1 MRELLPALLIILSS
15 LVLAAGVVIENR
27 DLNVIGGNI
36 YVGGSAVLTT
46 STPFSSAA
54 TSDASVSGTYNSLN
68 IQINPGAVGPNEIN
82 SSASY
87 TMSSLTLTTSL
98 ILSYLTSCVLTADAT
113 GTVTCGDTS
122 TVCST
127 CAPVFVDA
135 AGDTMT
141 GELNFDVN
149 FSDIINVTTTA
160 PHVGITADVND
171 FVFWSRARNNYADV
185 HAGIGDFNTHVSA
198 PVFYDRDN
206 GAYYI
211 DPSNTTTSAVVAGE
225 IQAPKFVDSDNTA
238 YYLDPATGGVLGPLT
253 IGSPSSWDSIRSKSS
268 IYIEVNVTSGRVSE
282 GLRLGNANL
291 TNYLDV
297 GFSESEN
304 AYVVGS
310 WAGTGGSPSPLK
322 LYSGSSFIYIDP
334 STGNVGVGTVS
345 PSYKLTVAGQIA
357 TSSLVDSDNTAYYL
371 DPATLS
377 ELNRLILKSVV
388 NCTGK
393 LYTTATGEIVCGSDA
408 GITTIT
414 GTAPISVT
422 TSGNAAN
429 VALDYNTTYF
439 TLDDSNNLALTSA
452 YATGSAYDTRFVN
465 EGQANSIT
473 SAMIVDGTI
482 TAADIANGAIT
493 SAKIA
498 DGTILVA
505 DINTTDFN
513 SVYDARYINEGQAA
527 GGDLSGTY
535 PNPTVVAIQGY
546 PVSPTAPSA
555 NQALVWDGNQYVPT
569 TVDTSTTNEIQNI
582 FQNVSDGANTATA
595 DSPTDTLT
603 IQGGTGISVSV
614 DPTTDT
620 VTITNTGDT
629 NASDDI
635 TGSGTTNYIPKFT
648 GSQTVGNSAIY
659 DSAGKIGIGTTSP
672 TFWLD
677 VRHTGNKVIRAG
689 DAAGNDLTIDIA
701 AGAGLANIV
710 AGAEWNGS
718 TYLYTGTRGAS
729 RITLH
734 DGTFYLYVGGTSGTA
749 GSPVSWRLALQGT
762 STGDVY
768 IPYNLGVGT
777 ATPGAKLDVVGTAR
791 ASSFVDRDNTA
802 YYVDPSSTTTS
813 VNVAGAI
820 NTPGQVSAGS
830 VKSNIIYDSAGNK
843 RIEFNATAGTVIIY
857 VG

>member
-1 MRELLPALLIILSS
+1 MLMRELLPALLIILSS

-46 STPFSSAA
+46 STPFSSVA

-238 YYLDPATGGVLGPLT
+238 YYLDPAT
-253 IGSPSSWDSIRSKSS
+253 
-268 IYIEVNVTSGRVSE
+268 
-282 GLRLGNANL
+282 
-291 TNYLDV
+291 
-297 GFSESEN
+297 
-304 AYVVGS
+304 
-310 WAGTGGSPSPLK
+310 
-322 LYSGSSFIYIDP
+322 
-334 STGNVGVGTVS
+334 
-345 PSYKLTVAGQIA
+345 
-357 TSSLVDSDNTAYYL
+357 
-371 DPATLS
+371 LS

-482 TAADIANGAIT
+482 TTADIANGAIT